1 MTNMKR
7 LLKSTAF
14 FSCANGFIRCFASM
28 DVNLSSADVTDSFV
42 SKEYM
47 PVTFHEDFQFSDN
60 YNYIVEATVVEAFSK
75 LIERDSIFLPYNI
88 KRYFRRACCSA
99 WYHIFTTLY
108 NKRKLDSLTQ
118 SL

>member
-7 LLKSTAF
+7 LLNSTAF
-14 FSCANGFIRCFASM
+14 FLVLMVSFVATSM
-28 DVNLSSADVTDSFV
+28 DVNLSSADVTYSFV

-75 LIERDSIFLPYNI
+75 LIFAI
-88 KRYFRRACCSA
+88 
-99 WYHIFTTLY
+99 
-108 NKRKLDSLTQ
+108 
-118 SL
+118 